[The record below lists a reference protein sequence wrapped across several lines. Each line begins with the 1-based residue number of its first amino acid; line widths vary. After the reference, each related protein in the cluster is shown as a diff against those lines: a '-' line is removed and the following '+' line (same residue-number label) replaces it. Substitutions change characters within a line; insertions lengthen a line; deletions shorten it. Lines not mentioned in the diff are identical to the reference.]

1 MTKLTIRQA
10 ERVHIPMSAK
20 VKLEGDGEEDEER
33 FLPPARNDCFV
44 PRARIGSVSRGRL
57 DVVKTELLHKAGR
70 REAVQKEDVARD
82 RHLPG
87 GALGSVGRA

>member
-1 MTKLTIRQA
+1 MEKKTKR
-10 ERVHIPMSAK
+10 
-20 VKLEGDGEEDEER
+20 GR
-33 FLPPARNDCFV
+33 FLPPGMTASFPARVLEACHEDGV
-44 PRARIGSVSRGRL
+44 